1 MITIKYLVNGD
12 EKILKANKG
21 DNLLQVLKSNQIDV
35 YGSLSAKLN
44 CGGNGLCATCGVYV
58 ISGNADISHWHDQ
71 LAEKFGY
78 PRLTCQI
85 VLEEDLIIKKP
96 DSKVMWGQLWPKIK
110 KRN

>member
-1 MITIKYLVNGD
+1 MITIKYIEDAKERV
-12 EKILKANKG
+12 LKANKG
-21 DNLLQVLKSNQIDV
+21 DNLLQVLKSNHIDV
-35 YGSLSAKLN
+35 YGSVSSKLN

-58 ISGNADISHWHDQ
+58 ISGDAKISHWHDQ

-85 VLEEDLIIKKP
+85 ALEEDLIIKKP
-96 DSKVMWGQLWPKIK
+96 DRKIIWGQLLPKMK

>member
-1 MITIKYLVNGD
+1 MITIKYIDGAD

-35 YGSLSAKLN
+35 YGSASSKIN

-58 ISGNADISHWHDQ
+58 ISGRANSNHWHDQ

-96 DSKVMWGQLWPKIK
+96 ERKIMWGQLLPKMK
-110 KRN
+110 KRH